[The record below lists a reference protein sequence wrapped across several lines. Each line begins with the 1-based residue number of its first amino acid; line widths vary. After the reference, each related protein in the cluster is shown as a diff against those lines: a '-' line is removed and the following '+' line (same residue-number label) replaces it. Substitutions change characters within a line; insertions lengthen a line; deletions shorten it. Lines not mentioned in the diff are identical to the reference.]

1 MSDNQ
6 NNSSSGD
13 LADKNQQ
20 PIEINQD
27 DSQQKP
33 VDENIQQAEKGVLQP
48 QTSNLKPQSENMEV
62 HKHPHHVTHKKKW
75 IEYLLE
81 FFMIFLAVFLGF
93 VAENIREH
101 IVENNRAKQFARLLV
116 DDLAADTIE
125 LNKAQK
131 VWRNIVTASDSLAW
145 LLKENNKIPG
155 GKLYYYEY
163 WSGWKWSVISR
174 DATLQQLKNSGALR
188 YIGDASL
195 IRKILDYEEAIK
207 VIYLLQNKYE
217 PEKIENW
224 NLVQKVFDQSFFD
237 TLETIKGAAR
247 DSTNILITNNPSLDV
262 FLKRDYPL
270 NTYDKTVLFEL
281 RNWAYNTS
289 RNYSILA
296 RDISYSKQ
304 KAVEAIEALKKEY
317 DLK

>member
-1 MSDNQ
+1 MEEEQ
-6 NNSSSGD
+6 NIPEESHEEKEVN
-13 LADKNQQ
+13 
-20 PIEINQD
+20 
-27 DSQQKP
+27 
-33 VDENIQQAEKGVLQP
+33 ENTETLQ
-48 QTSNLKPQSENMEV
+48 TENMEV

-75 IEYLLE
+75 GEYLLE
-81 FFMIFLAVFLGF
+81 FLMLFLAVFLGF

-101 IVENNRAKQFARLLV
+101 AVKKNRAKQFALLLI
-116 DDLAADTIE
+116 DDLVADTIE

-131 VWRNIVTASDSLAW
+131 VWSNIVIASDSLAV
-145 LLKENNKIPG
+145 LLKETNNKIPV
-155 GKLYYYEY
+155 GKIYYYEY
-163 WSGWKWSVISR
+163 WSGWRWSIISR

-188 YIGDASL
+188 YIGNASL
-195 IRKILDYEEAIK
+195 IRKILNYEEAIK

-217 PEKIENW
+217 PEKTENW

-247 DSTNILITNNPSLDV
+247 DSTHILNTNNPSLDV
-262 FLKRDYPL
+262 FLKKDYPL

-289 RNYSILA
+289 RNYRILA

-304 KAVEAIEALKKEY
+304 KAAEAIEALKKEY
-317 DLK
+317 HLENE